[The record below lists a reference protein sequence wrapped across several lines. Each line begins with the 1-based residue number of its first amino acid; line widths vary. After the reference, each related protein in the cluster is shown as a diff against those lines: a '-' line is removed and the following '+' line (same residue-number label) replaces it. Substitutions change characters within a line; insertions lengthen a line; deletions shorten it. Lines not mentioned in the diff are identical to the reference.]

1 LAPRFPKGCL
11 KRTFPR
17 EFGSV
22 QPGPS
27 RRAFFYR
34 SQSPTAPKITSP
46 WNHPARAE
54 TACRGKLI
62 ARHQPCAYIHR
73 LLSTSTLSNMS
84 PVEEFALELSRVS
97 RRWRARLDER
107 LKHTGLTQARWVTL
121 LYLANTGPVS
131 QRELAGMIG
140 IEGPTLVRLLDHLE
154 QQGLI
159 ERRGSDADRRV
170 NVIHL
175 TDRAKPLLDEITRIA
190 AELRRE
196 LLADIPAGDLA
207 VAGRVLKAIADKLE
221 GSSS

>member
-1 LAPRFPKGCL
+1 
-11 KRTFPR
+11 
-17 EFGSV
+17 
-22 QPGPS
+22 
-27 RRAFFYR
+27 
-34 SQSPTAPKITSP
+34 
-46 WNHPARAE
+46 
-54 TACRGKLI
+54 
-62 ARHQPCAYIHR
+62 
-73 LLSTSTLSNMS
+73 
-84 PVEEFALELSRVS
+84 
-97 RRWRARLDER
+97 
-107 LKHTGLTQARWVTL
+107 
-121 LYLANTGPVS
+121 
-131 QRELAGMIG
+131 MIG